1 MPRKLALKRLT
12 ASDLT
17 LFKWHLQNH
26 PAGKQKA
33 FNLDAGVLV
42 GVLYPQLGEPSLV
55 PQPRFP
61 LDLYLY
67 GPGLAAAANN
77 LQRKILKQQ
86 KNWRLNG
93 ELIDNPEDDPQRYN
107 VLAPGDFALFEF
119 SGDVIPQAAKVVLVA
134 SGVHSDTGVHAEFA
148 RRFPDGSMW
157 ALQESVVSEVL
168 TAAAPTAGHPLYD
181 WVQSDALEDAA
192 LGGVAGTAAI
202 NARRGSRGIS
212 PDDFMRSRRTAE
224 ATGVAGEEF
233 LNAYFEREH
242 REGRIEQFEW
252 SASINAI
259 SLFDFRITPFG
270 GGMRLVDAKST
281 TGVFANPIHLS
292 FGELYRAVQ
301 GPEPYDIC
309 RLYEVNGDGAKMR
322 IATNIGPAL
331 RPILE
336 KFSALPPEVTVDGIS
351 VRPEFLD
358 FSHEEISCAN
368 SSDEEADS

>member
-42 GVLYPQLGEPSLV
+42 GALYPQLGEPSLI

-61 LDLYLY
+61 LDLYLS
-67 GPGLAAAANN
+67 GPGLAAANN

-119 SGDVIPQAAKVVLVA
+119 SGDVVPQTAKVVLVA
-134 SGVHSDTGVHAEFA
+134 GSVPSDTEVHAELG

-157 ALQESVVSEVL
+157 ALEESIISEVL
-168 TAAAPTAGHPLYD
+168 AATSPLAGHPLYD

-192 LGGVAGTAAI
+192 LGGAAGTAAI

-233 LNAYFEREH
+233 LNAHFEREH
-242 REGRIEQFEW
+242 QEGRIAAFEW
-252 SASINAI
+252 TASINAV
-259 SLFDFRITPFG
+259 SVFDFRVTPAG
-270 GGMRLVDAKST
+270 GGIRLVDAKST

-292 FGELYRAVQ
+292 FGELYKAVH

-309 RLYEVNGDGAKMR
+309 RLYEVTGDRAKMR
-322 IATNIGPAL
+322 IATNIGPIV
-331 RPILE
+331 RQVLE
-336 KFSALPPEVTVDGIS
+336 SFSSLPPEVAVDGIS
-351 VRPEFLD
+351 IRPDFLNFAAEEFVL
-358 FSHEEISCAN
+358 EA
-368 SSDEEADS
+368 SSAEDPD

>member
-1 MPRKLALKRLT
+1 M
-12 ASDLT
+12 
-17 LFKWHLQNH
+17 QNH

-42 GVLYPQLGEPSLV
+42 GALYPQLGEPSLV

-67 GPGLAAAANN
+67 GPGLAAANN

-93 ELIDNPEDDPQRYN
+93 ELIDSPEDDPHRYN

-119 SGDVIPQAAKVVLVA
+119 SGDVVPQTAKVVLVA
-134 SGVHSDTGVHAEFA
+134 SGVPSDTGVHAELG

-157 ALQESVVSEVL
+157 ALEERIISEVL
-168 TAAAPTAGHPLYD
+168 AAASPLAGHPLHD

-192 LGGVAGTAAI
+192 LGGAEGTAAI

-233 LNAYFEREH
+233 LNAHFEREH
-242 REGRIEQFEW
+242 QAGRIAAFEW
-252 SASINAI
+252 TASINAI
-259 SLFDFRITPFG
+259 SLFDFRVTPMG
-270 GGMRLVDAKST
+270 GGDRLVDAKST

-292 FGELYRAVQ
+292 FGELYRAVH
-301 GPEPYDIC
+301 GPEPYDIY
-309 RLYEVNGDGAKMR
+309 RLYEVTGEGAKMR
-322 IATNIGPAL
+322 VATNIGPAL

-336 KFSALPPEVTVDGIS
+336 MFSSLPPVVAVDGIS

-358 FSHEEISCAN
+358 FSREEISCAT
-368 SSDEEADS
+368 SSDEKNES